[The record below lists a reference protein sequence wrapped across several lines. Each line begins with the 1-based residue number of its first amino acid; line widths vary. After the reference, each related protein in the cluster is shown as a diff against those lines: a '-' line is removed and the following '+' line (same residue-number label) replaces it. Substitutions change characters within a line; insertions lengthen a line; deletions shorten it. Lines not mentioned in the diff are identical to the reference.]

1 MGATDYAITVEVK
14 PSQTAADALRQAAE
28 QDRYE
33 NGHGC
38 YQGTIGQACGLTMK
52 TFPKGTRAA
61 SKIKA
66 LNALLDGETLSQF
79 GLQKSGPAACADLGL
94 AKTQDGRRVRRF
106 YFVGFAAC

>member
-14 PSQTAADALRQAAE
+14 PSQTAHDALRQAAE
-28 QDRYE
+28 QDAYE
-33 NGHGC
+33 NGHD
-38 YQGTIGQACGLTMK
+38 YYTGTISQASGLTLK

-66 LNALLDGETLSQF
+66 LNALLDGEFLTSG
-79 GLQKSGPAACADLGL
+79 GLEKRGPAACADLGIG
-94 AKTQDGRRVRRF
+94 KSWDGRRVRKF